1 MHASLA
7 TPARP
12 IARLF
17 GRYSVRI
24 AMLLGIL
31 VTVAACDD
39 RSTPTAPATPA
50 APSLGVNNGGNN
62 RRILFASSRDE
73 IGNMEIYSMNPDG
86 SGLDRLTESA
96 AFDVQPAWSPDGK
109 RVAFVS
115 TRHDPNGEIYVM
127 NADGTAVQRLTYDD
141 HLDEAPTWSKDG
153 KRIAFVSTR
162 DDEQGEI
169 YVMDASDGGAVSRL
183 TDFVGTDGEPA
194 WSPDGK
200 QIAFVSGRD
209 AASEGKTEL
218 YLVDVDTRQ
227 VSRLTWEGVRVQA
240 PSWAPGGKQIAF
252 NTLAQVPFG
261 PNGSD
266 VLAQDIYVLDLDGKR
281 VTRLTGGPGGTNEFE
296 PTWSPDGK
304 LIAFVREFDLNSD
317 IAIMNANGTGV
328 TVLKSNPAPDVSPA
342 WNR

>member
-1 MHASLA
+1 MHPTLA
-7 TPARP
+7 APARIP
-12 IARLF
+12 L
-17 GRYSVRI
+17 
-24 AMLLGIL
+24 MLGVLL
-31 VTVAACDD
+31 AVAACADQ
-39 RSTPTAPATPA
+39 STPTAPAAPPA
-50 APSLGVNNGGNN
+50 SSLGVNNGGNN

-86 SGLDRLTESA
+86 SGLDRLTTSA
-96 AFDVQPAWSPDGK
+96 GFDVQPAWSPDGK

-127 NADGTAVQRLTYDD
+127 NADGTAVQRLTFDD

-169 YVMDASDGGAVSRL
+169 YVMNAADGSGVSRL
-183 TDFVGTDGEPA
+183 TEFTGTDGEPA
-194 WSPDGK
+194 WSPYGK
-200 QIAFVSGRD
+200 QIVFVSGRD
-209 AASEGKTEL
+209 ALSEGKTEL
-218 YLVDVDTRQ
+218 YVVDVDTRQ

-252 NTLAQVPFG
+252 NTLAQLPG
-261 PNGSD
+261 GTNGEPD
-266 VLAQDIYVLDLDGKR
+266 VLSEDVYVLDLDGKR
-281 VTRLTGGPGGTNEFE
+281 VTRLTGGPGGPNDSQ
-296 PTWSPDGK
+296 PSWSPDGK
-304 LIAFVREFDLNSD
+304 LIAFVRELDFNSD

-328 TVLKSNPAPDVSPA
+328 TVLKTNPAPDVSPA